1 MAGSFTR
8 EVSYGIR
15 THDLSIGRQSST
27 PLRHSGMSYDSEELI
42 YKGWV
47 VKECAL
53 FCDCG
58 AKKTVQF

>member
-15 THDLSIGRQSST
+15 THDLSIGMQSPT

-42 YKGWV
+42 IKAG
-47 VKECAL
+47 L
-53 FCDCG
+53 
-58 AKKTVQF
+58 